1 MVSRGNKALHKRH
14 WGRGNL
20 NSICV
25 CSTEGMAQKR
35 HWEKIL
41 WEVTGILGEEG
52 AANWATELCIPSR
65 SIHLV
70 RDVACSP
77 ESKEIKSFTQ
87 FSWLHC
93 RYIWS
98 FYSAY
103 KRHLLLFPHMGFVK
117 TQKSWAQGN
126 YSREASRPFRVLK
139 FNSVEVPK
147 VYSR

>member
-1 MVSRGNKALHKRH
+1 MVSRGNKTLHKRL

-20 NSICV
+20 NSLCV
-25 CSTEGMAQKR
+25 CSTDGLAQKR
-35 HWEKIL
+35 HWEKNSL
-41 WEVTGILGEEG
+41 RSHWSPGEEG

-93 RYIWS
+93 RYIWA

-103 KRHLLLFPHMGFVK
+103 KRHLSLFSHMGFVK
-117 TQKSWAQGN
+117 TQKSRAEGN

-139 FNSVEVPK
+139 FNSVAVPK

>member
-1 MVSRGNKALHKRH
+1 MVSRINQALHKRH
-14 WGRGNL
+14 RGRGNL
-20 NSICV
+20 NLICV
-25 CSTEGMAQKR
+25 FSTEGLAQKR

-41 WEVTGILGEEG
+41 WEDTGFLGEEG
-52 AANWATELCIPSR
+52 ATNWATEMCIPSR

-77 ESKEIKSFTQ
+77 ESKEIKSFSQ

-93 RYIWS
+93 RYVWS

-117 TQKSWAQGN
+117 THKSWTQGN
-126 YSREASRPFRVLK
+126 YPREASWPFRVLK

-147 VYSR
+147 VYSH